1 MGVLN
6 RLKHA
11 WNTFISEEKS
21 EPISYYD
28 LGYSSTFRPDR
39 VRFSKGNEKSIVTAI
54 YNRIA
59 IDCSTV
65 QMKHVKIDHDE
76 RFLETVESGLN
87 NCLTV
92 EANKDQQSRA
102 FIQDIVMSLFDE
114 GSVAIV
120 PIDTT
125 VNINKGSFDIN
136 SMRTGKIL
144 QWYPDHVEVEVYND
158 RKGVRENLRLPKKS
172 VAIIENPHYAVM
184 NEKNSILQRLIMKL
198 NILDVIDQQ
207 SGSGKLDLIIQLPYV
222 VKTDARRA
230 QADKRRKDMEDQ
242 LTNSKYGIAYTD
254 GTEKITQLNRSVENN
269 LLKQIEYLTSMLNGQ
284 LGINES
290 ILDGSADETVMLNYM
305 NRTIEPI
312 LAAISLEFNRKFLT
326 KTARTQ
332 GHTIKY
338 FNDPFRLVTVTNLA
352 EIADKFTRNE
362 IMTSNE
368 MRQVIGM
375 RPIKDPK
382 ADELRNK
389 NLNSGEKQG
398 VVVKENEVIKEPP
411 ITSDGKIG
419 ENQNGQ

>member
-87 NCLTV
+87 NCLVV

-398 VVVKENEVIKEPP
+398 VVAKENEVIKEPP

>member
-398 VVVKENEVIKEPP
+398 VVVKENEVVKEPP